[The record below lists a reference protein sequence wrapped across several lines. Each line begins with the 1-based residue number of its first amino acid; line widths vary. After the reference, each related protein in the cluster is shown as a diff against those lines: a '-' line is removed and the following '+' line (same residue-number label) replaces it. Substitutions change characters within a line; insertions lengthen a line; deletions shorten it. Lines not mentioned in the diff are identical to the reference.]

1 MVKPRS
7 AVRCT
12 ASSTGTSG
20 AQLAG
25 GKKPASASWTEH
37 GPAVPPPSL
46 LLPKEHWSPS
56 LLHPG
61 TLEAPPG
68 TPEEPSR
75 AACKFLLLYIVHQLG
90 LLVSFLFCFVF

>member
-1 MVKPRS
+1 M
-7 AVRCT
+7 ALQCH
-12 ASSTGTSG
+12 
-20 AQLAG
+20 L
-25 GKKPASASWTEH
+25 
-37 GPAVPPPSL
+37 PPCSC
-46 LLPKEHWSPS
+46 PKEHWSPS

-90 LLVSFLFCFVF
+90 LLFSFCFGLFFFNTFFFPKSVFVKHEEYLPFVQFKN

>member
-1 MVKPRS
+1 M
-7 AVRCT
+7 
-12 ASSTGTSG
+12 
-20 AQLAG
+20 
-25 GKKPASASWTEH
+25 
-37 GPAVPPPSL
+37 PPPSL

-90 LLVSFLFCFVF
+90 LLISFLFCFLTLFFSKSVFFFFFFSKREEYLLFVQFKNWA